1 MYSIPKQSTFKI
13 EKIQK
18 KTKHYSTPIFSAHRQ
33 GIDTKISSLTNSRLK
48 FETML
53 KSFQSYRKPSRI
65 KRKKPKDILA
75 LLITLPK
82 NYAEDNGYNCYSKDE
97 LEIYDR
103 RILAGLNMSLG

>member
-53 KSFQSYRKPSRI
+53 KSFQSYRKP
-65 KRKKPKDILA
+65 
-75 LLITLPK
+75 
-82 NYAEDNGYNCYSKDE
+82 
-97 LEIYDR
+97 
-103 RILAGLNMSLG
+103 